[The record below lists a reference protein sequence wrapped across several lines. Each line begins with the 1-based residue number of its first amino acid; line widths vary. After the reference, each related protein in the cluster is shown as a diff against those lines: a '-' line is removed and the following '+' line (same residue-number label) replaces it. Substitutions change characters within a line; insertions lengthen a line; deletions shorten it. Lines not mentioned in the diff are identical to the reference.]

1 MKKVIQALVDPKKEV
16 FNIEQMKYPI
26 KDEIDFLIAQAQAET
41 DIAKEIVENIRKQ
54 SIPNGVGQ
62 YYDEKLA
69 LKMLEFFKE
78 EEKVISLYVEAKKNY
93 PLLAELMENKRPY
106 LKEMLIEAKRLYE
119 KNILGK

>member
-1 MKKVIQALVDPKKEV
+1 
-16 FNIEQMKYPI
+16 MKYPI

-41 DIAKEIVENIRKQ
+41 DIAKEIVESIRGKG
-54 SIPNGVGQ
+54 IDDDPDTEDGAGKK
-62 YYDEKLA
+62 YYEEKLS

-106 LKEMLIEAKRLYE
+106 LKEMLAEAKKLYE